1 MLCLMDLSMFLESCT
16 ETQIHYRAK
25 NPTSVVTGMK
35 EMRKENHD
43 KRGTISPCK

>member
-16 ETQIHYRAK
+16 ETHFHYRAK
-25 NPTSVVTGMK
+25 NPTSVVIGM
-35 EMRKENHD
+35 EERKKQNHD

>member
-35 EMRKENHD
+35 ETRKKTMIKE
-43 KRGTISPCK
+43 GQGPCK